1 MRTHKYCPKCRTQ
14 LRRATKWWEKDA
26 GYKFLCNKCDENY
39 FRFEVLTT
47 KYLKRSNYGR
57 YG

>member
-1 MRTHKYCPKCRTQ
+1 MRTHKYCPKCKTQ

-26 GYKFLCNKCDENY
+26 GYQFLCNKCDENY

-47 KYLKRSNYGR
+47 KYLKRSKV
-57 YG
+57 